1 MNNSYQ
7 LNFIKAFLITFI
19 FFILQIIIGSIYN
32 FLLISFDYF
41 NELNLNFFFNYLL
54 NQGFIILLGNLS
66 TILIIIFIYN
76 KNKNNLKLNINYNN
90 LNPSFLLFI
99 IPLAISSQI
108 IGSEIE
114 NLISMLFK
122 RYLSFYQSIIT
133 LAKLPGIS
141 GLLLAIIL
149 IAIIPSIIEELFF
162 RGIIQQGLINKYSPK
177 IGIILTSLL
186 FAIIHINPHVLLTI
200 FLFSILLGF
209 IYYLYKNLIY
219 NILIHFF
226 LNLSGVLLL
235 RYDKIQLTGLSVEL
249 SKTSHVNIYLIIM
262 SLIIIGL
269 FVYLYLIK
277 NKKQDIKENI

>member
-235 RYDKIQLTGLSVEL
+235 RYDKIQLTGLSVDL